1 MSNLN
6 IYQKLIE
13 VRKAVP
19 YLQKDSEM
27 KQGDR
32 TQYKYNSSSQVI
44 GAVRKKLDDLN
55 LLLITKIIDKRV
67 NMDTVEYE
75 EIKNGQAKLKRTTTY
90 FTELDLMMV
99 WVNGDDATEQIEIPW
114 YGQGIDTAGEKG
126 VGKALTYAEKTFF
139 TKEFNIPTDQMDPD
153 VFQERIETTVTRA
166 NTLASNMIAQI
177 KSEWQGAGGKIN
189 ELNPWVQK
197 NYQRRLVELSE
208 EQGNEIIEKIRAK
221 KGGKAS

>member
-1 MSNLN
+1 MN

-67 NMDTVEYE
+67 HMDTVEYE
-75 EIKNGQAKLKRTTTY
+75 EVKNGQSKLKRTTTF

-99 WVNGDDATEQIEIPW
+99 WVNVDDATEQIEVPW

-208 EQGNEIIEKIRAK
+208 EQGNEIIEKIRSK